1 MNRSRSRSPAAKV
14 VSEAAKAAS
23 ALRTAIEEDKK
34 REEIAERIAN
44 CCRIAKEKKKRE
56 EEKREEEKR
65 KAATQEAMEKVEKAH
80 EEALR
85 IVAVARAERQAE
97 RKRLLGEF
105 MDDLSEADQVFRAA
119 ADHAIRHFQRAAN
132 AAGLRVDMQELQ
144 RLHEELQTLACDS

>member
-23 ALRTAIEEDKK
+23 ALQAAIEEDKK
-34 REEIAERIAN
+34 REELAE
-44 CCRIAKEKKKRE
+44 RIAKEK
-56 EEKREEEKR
+56 KREEEKR
-65 KAATQEAMEKVEKAH
+65 KAAAQEAMEKVEKAH

-85 IVAVARAERQAE
+85 IVAVARFERQAD

>member
-1 MNRSRSRSPAAKV
+1 
-14 VSEAAKAAS
+14 
-23 ALRTAIEEDKK
+23 
-34 REEIAERIAN
+34 
-44 CCRIAKEKKKRE
+44 
-56 EEKREEEKR
+56 
-65 KAATQEAMEKVEKAH
+65 MEKVEKAH

-85 IVAVARAERQAE
+85 IVAVARFERNAE

-144 RLHEELQTLACDS
+144 RLYEELQTLACDS